1 MTAFRAAGRS
11 PELEASTKGDDVA
24 EGRNTGVAMWYRDLG
39 EGDADPLLLLHA
51 FPLNGKMFEPQM
63 EALSGGRRVIAP
75 DFPGFG
81 RSPRTP
87 AQPDV
92 GYYADC
98 VRGLLDRLEIPRV
111 VLGGVSMGGYV
122 AFECMRSFP
131 ERVSGLVLANT
142 RPDADTEE
150 ARETRKEMAL
160 RVAREGIGVL
170 VEIQMERLLS
180 HQTRAENGSL
190 VEKVRAIILE
200 NTPDGAVAALGAMRE
215 RPDSTE
221 TLGQID
227 VPTLVVGGGEDTISS
242 PEVMGEM
249 ASRIPDARHVTLPN
263 VGHLSNLEDPAGFNR
278 ALAEF
283 LESSRTPAAAG

>member
-1 MTAFRAAGRS
+1 M
-11 PELEASTKGDDVA
+11 PEAINKGDDVA
-24 EGRNTGVAMWYRDLG
+24 ESRSTGLAMWYRDLG
-39 EGDADPLLLLHA
+39 AGDADPLLLLHA

-63 EALSGGRRVIAP
+63 EALSAKRRVIAP

-92 GYYADC
+92 GYYAGC
-98 VRGLLDRLEIPRV
+98 VRALLDRLEIPRV

-160 RVAREGIGVL
+160 RVAQEGIGVL
-170 VEIQMERLLS
+170 VELQMERLLS
-180 HQTRAENGSL
+180 PQTRARNEDL
-190 VEKVRAIILE
+190 VERVRSIILE

-215 RPDSTE
+215 RPDSTA
-221 TLGQID
+221 TLGGIN
-227 VPTLVVGGGEDTISS
+227 VPTLVVGGAEDKISS

-249 ASRIPDARHVTLPN
+249 AAGIPNAHHVTLPD
-263 VGHLSNLEDPAGFNR
+263 VGHLSNLEDSRGFNQ
-278 ALAEF
+278 ALTEF
-283 LESSRTPAAAG
+283 LEGARAPAAAG